1 MHRNIPLFEL
11 VVFCSTHS
19 RVSMAA
25 ELTLF
30 LPKRNADT
38 ALVAERLCLS
48 GGFNREAPVW
58 ITSVHFLT
66 EVR

>member
-1 MHRNIPLFEL
+1 
-11 VVFCSTHS
+11 
-19 RVSMAA
+19 MAA